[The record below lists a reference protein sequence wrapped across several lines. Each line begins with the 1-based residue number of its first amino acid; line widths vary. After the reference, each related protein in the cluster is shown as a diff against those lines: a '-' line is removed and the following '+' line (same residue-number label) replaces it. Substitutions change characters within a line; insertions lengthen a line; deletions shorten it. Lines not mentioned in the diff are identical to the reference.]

1 MDDFDSEVGLF
12 IGSSSE
18 GEDVARNLQVVL
30 GRSCLVTRWNQGVFE
45 PGGSALDSLIDVT
58 KRVDFAVLIAT
69 PDDINES
76 RGKKSAAMRDNI
88 VFEYGLFAGALG
100 RNRVYMLATED
111 IKIPSD
117 ILGVTRLPYSPRSD
131 GNIRAALTEAGMSIE
146 ERIVALGPTSR
157 DHHLGAVNSADA
169 VLERE
174 LSTLRENAA
183 AQGWRIKTDSTT
195 TFRLRSPLGKTF
207 TLPKRRPELTR
218 HDLRSFADQLRA
230 EGLRVNQSIRRP
242 VDDSPFS

>member
-1 MDDFDSEVGLF
+1 MDGLDSEVGLF

-30 GRSCLVTRWNQGVFE
+30 SRACLVTRWNQGVFE
-45 PGGSALDSLIDVT
+45 PGGNALDSLIDVT

-76 RGKKSAAMRDNI
+76 RGETSVAMRDNI

-100 RNRVYMLATED
+100 RKRVYMLATED

-117 ILGVTRLPYSPRSD
+117 ILGVTRLPYASRSD
-131 GNIRAALTEAGMSIE
+131 GNIGAALTEAGMSIE
-146 ERIVALGPTSR
+146 ERIRALGPVAR
-157 DHHLGAVNSADA
+157 DRQLSALSSGVT

-174 LSTLRENAA
+174 LSTLSGNAA
-183 AQGWRIKTDSTT
+183 AQGWRVKTDSPT
-195 TFRLRSPLGKTF
+195 TFRLRSPKGQVF
-207 TLPKRRPELTR
+207 TLTKGRQESTR
-218 HDLRSFADQLRA
+218 HELRRFVAKLRA
-230 EGLRVNQSIRRP
+230 EGLRVNRSIRRP
-242 VDDSPFS
+242 VEDSPFS